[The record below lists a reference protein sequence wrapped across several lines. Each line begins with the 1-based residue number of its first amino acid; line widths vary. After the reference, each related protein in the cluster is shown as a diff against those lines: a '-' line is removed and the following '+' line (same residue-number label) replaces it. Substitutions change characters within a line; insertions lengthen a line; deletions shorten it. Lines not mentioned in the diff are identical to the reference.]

1 MNKIL
6 VSSLS
11 KIALE
16 TTLRADFGY
25 MDMDNRLS
33 TNTYY
38 TFDDLF
44 YIVEDNKV
52 EDFSTLD
59 TFGYA
64 EIGNTNSYN
73 QVSPN
78 YLNWDDQNEIN
89 EPLFKKIKK
98 GDIIAVQQG
107 DILISKVRPY
117 LKKFIYIT
125 EEYSKLYFTSAFIHI
140 RPKKPNIL
148 LYYALKSCFLLNLM
162 AISRQGKG
170 YPTISAKD
178 LKYLKFQKTYVDRLF
193 KNSSVI
199 TPKILTIESK
209 INCLFSSLQPID
221 AIVNDVF
228 LKYIKIPFEQIESDY
243 QQVYYVNS
251 CELDS
256 YDIRTSFR
264 FNNPKYQYL
273 SDAIFQYHTFADFI
287 DDEKTTLGRQMSP
300 DFIEC
305 LVLKKV
311 DS

>member
-78 YLNWDDQNEIN
+78 
-89 EPLFKKIKK
+89 
-98 GDIIAVQQG
+98 
-107 DILISKVRPY
+107 
-117 LKKFIYIT
+117 
-125 EEYSKLYFTSAFIHI
+125 
-140 RPKKPNIL
+140 
-148 LYYALKSCFLLNLM
+148 
-162 AISRQGKG
+162 
-170 YPTISAKD
+170 
-178 LKYLKFQKTYVDRLF
+178 
-193 KNSSVI
+193 
-199 TPKILTIESK
+199 
-209 INCLFSSLQPID
+209 
-221 AIVNDVF
+221 
-228 LKYIKIPFEQIESDY
+228 
-243 QQVYYVNS
+243 
-251 CELDS
+251 
-256 YDIRTSFR
+256 
-264 FNNPKYQYL
+264 
-273 SDAIFQYHTFADFI
+273 
-287 DDEKTTLGRQMSP
+287 
-300 DFIEC
+300 
-305 LVLKKV
+305 
-311 DS
+311 